1 MASSYSTSLKLEK
14 MTTGEKAGLWGTVTN
29 TNLDLIQEAIGGYI
43 SIAVT
48 NADITTT
55 IADGAS
61 SNGRNFVINLTGTLA
76 ANRNVTV
83 PDSIEKAYIV
93 IDATDRSSSH
103 YTLTFKTASGT
114 GVTLPV
120 GSTSVL
126 FSDGTNIVS
135 ALVEKGYKTTTSA
148 YTAVN
153 GDQILV
159 DTAAA
164 AVTITLPSSPAIGN
178 EVHFVDSKMSF
189 NSNNLTIGRNSS
201 NINGSASDL
210 VVNENGESFTLVY
223 ANSTK
228 GWVYKTK
235 VD

>member
-29 TNLDLIQEAIGGYI
+29 TNLDLIQEAVGGYI

-61 SNGRNFVINLTGTLA
+61 SNGRNFVIKLTGTLA

-210 VVNENGESFTLVY
+210 VVKENGESFTLVY